1 MTASTPEHLITMKKG
16 LTTLAAL
23 LLCTS
28 AVAVSELSPDDKQFL
43 DGYVK
48 VGAALMAD
56 NFNAAKEAAAE
67 MGESGAVL
75 AKSENIAAARTEFER
90 LSARAIPLGHGR
102 EGYYVVNCP
111 MLKKDW
117 LQTAGRIANPY
128 AGGTMPECGKIKR
141 VLEPP
146 RE

>member
-1 MTASTPEHLITMKKG
+1 MKFG
-16 LTTLAAL
+16 LTTLVSM
-23 LLCTS
+23 LLCGS
-28 AVAVSELSPDDKQFL
+28 GFAASELSPEDKQFL

-48 VGAALMAD
+48 VGAALTAD
-56 NFNAAKEAAAE
+56 NLNTAKAAASE

-75 AKSENIAAARTEFER
+75 GKSEDITAARKEFER

-128 AGGTMPECGKIKR
+128 AGGTMPECGKITKVLQPKR
-141 VLEPP
+141 E
-146 RE
+146 